1 MFMHDVA
8 HLLMQSRRSVA
19 AITSV
24 ITGTNFLTHLDH
36 RLAHTFVSL
45 RYTLPEIEE
54 KSDEPRL
61 TSRWQGGGA
70 GSDLESAL
78 ERLAGAFDLVLVD
91 PYHDYADSID
101 VISAAI
107 RLAGDDGMVLVHD
120 CMPQRKY
127 VADVFRPGP
136 WAGMTFAAF
145 RDLAPQTGREW
156 FVVASEM
163 GIGVLGP
170 QVGAQPTAADLEWAA
185 LSKVAKVAAYVGDP
199 RAVMNAVDIDAVP
212 EALAALEG
220 RAASQRATA

>member
-24 ITGTNFLTHLDH
+24 ITGTNFLTHLDY

-70 GSDLESAL
+70 GSDFASAL
-78 ERLAGAFDLVLVD
+78 ERFPGSFDLVLVD
-91 PYHDYADSID
+91 PFHDYADSID
-101 VISAAI
+101 VLTAAI
-107 RLAGDDGMVLVHD
+107 QLAGDDGMVLVHD
-120 CMPQRKY
+120 CMPPRKY

-145 RDLAPQTGREW
+145 RDLAPHTGREW

-170 QVGAQPTAADLEWAA
+170 QVGAQPTTADLEWDA
-185 LSKVAKVAAYVGDP
+185 LTKVGKIAAYVKDP
-199 RAVMNAVDIDAVP
+199 ESVMKAVEIDAVP
-212 EALAALEG
+212 DALAAVEQ
-220 RAASQRATA
+220 RAANRDKTA

>member
-24 ITGTNFLTHLDH
+24 VTGTNFLTHLDY

-54 KSDEPRL
+54 KSDQPRL

-70 GSDLESAL
+70 GSDFASAL
-78 ERLAGAFDLVLVD
+78 ERFPGAFDLVLID
-91 PYHDYADSID
+91 PFHDYADSID
-101 VISAAI
+101 VLTAAI
-107 RLAGDDGMVLVHD
+107 ELAGDDGMVLVHD
-120 CMPQRKY
+120 CMPPRQF
-127 VADVFRPGP
+127 VADTFRPGP

-145 RDLAPQTGREW
+145 RDLAPHTGREW

-170 QVGAQPTAADLEWAA
+170 RVGAQPTAADLAWDA
-185 LSKVAKVAAYVGDP
+185 LTKVGKIAAYVGDP
-199 RAVMNAVDIDAVP
+199 RAVMNAVDIEAVP
-212 EALAALEG
+212 EALAALEAGAVG
-220 RAASQRATA
+220 RTALA